1 MRARLGTMK
10 PAKFFGFSIFLLVS
24 SSWVQAT
31 DTYLLRIQAY
41 QATISG
47 DASSEHPASL
57 LKASQEPR
65 LTSLRELV
73 ATPDKEWSAN
83 IIKTLFDLADLE
95 AVNEL
100 FTIARPW
107 DGRSRDWLDRFLG
120 AESVFRLETSA
131 QKRSDEGL
139 AFRVAVFRSKEG
151 LIRRG
156 ESLEVN
162 ARKAIEAGANPKKMD
177 QVVETEFMLDIA
189 DPVILCS
196 PLKDGL
202 LFVVI
207 SLALDHL
214 GQRHEAPVETSAEE
228 PEIVTA
234 PRTLDTILP
243 YYPESLQKR
252 HITGRVGL
260 LVAID
265 ESGKVVGA
273 KVIRP
278 LHPYLDYSV
287 VQTLLAA
294 QFEPAVKDGKR
305 IEAAFPYEYSF
316 EPATTPNQKHRD
328 GFRAQTPSA
337 SPELDDV
344 LSRSAAYCQALAR
357 SMGQYVCEETIS
369 EIRYN
374 PRPNAER
381 VVDYVKTFRSSRS
394 NRGGEQVMV
403 GARLTIMDPRLTTMT
418 RYLCDYQIVQDSGLI
433 KERRMIIK
441 RGGRKVPQ
449 GMVLEEKRYS
459 LLPIMA
465 AAKILSPARQGLFDF
480 RLERAGK
487 AEGRECDIVKA
498 LPENGNEEGVES
510 AKIWIGKKDGRVLK
524 CEIEGVPVEGFED
537 VLNDCVQLNIRPRFV
552 ITFEYGMDHGALAL
566 PTQTAVRVEYP
577 VPGFLRS
584 GEVEIKAT
592 ITMKYSKYRYFDVL
606 TGHDVTKSPQGGSR

>member
-252 HITGRVGL
+252 RITGRVGL

-344 LSRSAAYCQALAR
+344 LSRSAAYCQAL
-357 SMGQYVCEETIS
+357 
-369 EIRYN
+369 
-374 PRPNAER
+374 
-381 VVDYVKTFRSSRS
+381 
-394 NRGGEQVMV
+394 GGEQVMV
-403 GARLTIMDPRLTTMT
+403 GARLTIMDPRLTSMT